1 MTFCFRPSPLLQ
13 ETRSL
18 TVSSDNGLVTPLP
31 MPFSDLWDINSVPG
45 AGLTL
50 EYIISNISQYQGRI
64 IYINKTQDTT
74 GSTIEL
80 ALPGGY
86 VFSSSGTSTLLFPDE
101 PATLAL
107 VFSASPIISVM
118 SGVGGGGISV
128 SPRQSSAR
136 INVDPT
142 SNQDP
147 ITNGL
152 LLPVGTAEF
161 SMPLTVATQSLG
173 IADPYIDDPNADYT
187 VGANTLEIN
196 NTGNY
201 NISLMIA
208 LVGSAVKTAP
218 AIAQVLRQG
227 ETIFTAPPIC
237 TGAVQTQSGDVG
249 PFGPYTKGWFLSG
262 SANAH
267 LVAGDILILSILPNN
282 PTDDNVIT
290 LTSNISICR
299 IDDKG
304 IVGPQGPPGPTP
316 DAFENGV
323 FQAAL
328 NPGINFTNL
337 DCSPSAF
344 GASVT
349 QTINAVPINYQVTDI
364 NISNNTISRIN
375 DAGSTSVVDCTSSD
389 IGVFTTDGSIIIE
402 ATRSTPGLG
411 FQLIATGTGA
421 TGTVHADG
429 TLDITSGDTAQMNIT
444 GDLGISATQNLDIF
458 ATNGTYTAGSTNST
472 ADLYGLTKSS
482 ITSDTLCEIWALSGD
497 ARIRTLTDRNSPDQ
511 YVSRISST
519 GQLFN
524 SSVPY
529 SRRATITDVV
539 VPIGT
544 ADGIVY
550 ASLIYTPTG
559 IYGRVGDI
567 IEFTFSSIAGFDDVG
582 SETDL
587 FIGGH
592 LIPSIGGG
600 VNLLKITAC
609 LTSLVGPTY
618 KYTVT
623 YNNTTSGTTRLAT
636 GSFVGPAILSGL
648 GAYLRTASFPATTV
662 AITIDF
668 GFLQLNRLNQA
679 T

>member
-13 ETRSL
+13 ETRIL

-31 MPFSDLWDINSVPG
+31 MPLSDLWDINSVPG

-50 EYIISNISQYQGRI
+50 EYTISNISQYQGRI

-80 ALPGGY
+80 TLPGGY

-107 VFSASPIISVM
+107 VFSASPIVSVM

-147 ITNGL
+147 TTNGL
-152 LLPVGTAEF
+152 LLPAGTTEF
-161 SMPLTVATQSLG
+161 TMPITVVDQGLG
-173 IADPYIDDPNADYT
+173 IGNPYVDDPNGDYT
-187 VGANTLEIN
+187 IGSDNLEIN
-196 NTGNY
+196 NALDCRVS
-201 NISLMIA
+201 IMIA
-208 LVGSAVKTAP
+208 AVGSVAKTAP
-218 AIAQVLRQG
+218 LVVQVLLQG
-227 ETIFTAPPIC
+227 ETIFTSPPLC
-237 TGAVQTQSGDVG
+237 SAATMAGLDVG
-249 PFGPYTKGWFLSG
+249 PFGPYTKAWFLSG
-262 SANAH
+262 TANAKIA
-267 LVAGDILILSILPNN
+267 AGDILIVRILPNN

-299 IDDKG
+299 IDDQG

-349 QTINAVPINYQVTDI
+349 QTINAVPINYQVTDT

-402 ATRSTPGLG
+402 ATKTAPGLG

-497 ARIRTLTDRNSPDQ
+497 ARIRTLTNINSPDQ

-550 ASLIYTPTG
+550 ASLIYVPTG

>member
-1 MTFCFRPSPLLQ
+1 MSQLIGYTNFNNRG
-13 ETRSL
+13 
-18 TVSSDNGLVTPLP
+18 NIY
-31 MPFSDLWDINSVPG
+31 DIIVEGP
-45 AGLTL
+45 
-50 EYIISNISQYQGRI
+50 
-64 IYINKTQDTT
+64 T
-74 GSTIEL
+74 GST
-80 ALPGGY
+80 
-86 VFSSSGTSTLLFPDE
+86 
-101 PATLAL
+101 
-107 VFSASPIISVM
+107 
-118 SGVGGGGISV
+118 GGITGATGISDDINLSNV
-128 SPRQSSAR
+128 DNLNGKVNVYGIQKTSSATAPR
-136 INVDPT
+136 AV
-142 SNQDP
+142 
-147 ITNGL
+147 
-152 LLPVGTAEF
+152 VGDGTTGHNF
-161 SMPLTVATQSLG
+161 QYK
-173 IADPYIDDPNADYT
+173 DPYTEIDIDNHVISSTQDNGTYATSITVENLPYPTIDLSTKDYDLD
-187 VGANTLEIN
+187 LETHVISKGGQAAIQYTTIGSGLIHSWEILNGEHFAREMDQGTYNHILYFN
-196 NTGNY
+196 NTPGVDNGHIKHGPPVTTSVALIGN
-201 NISLMIA
+201 
-208 LVGSAVKTAP
+208 
-218 AIAQVLRQG
+218 
-227 ETIFTAPPIC
+227 PIHQFV
-237 TGAVQTQSGDVG
+237 TGGDG
-249 PFGPYTKGWFLSG
+249 NLDFRGMYS
-262 SANAH
+262 
-267 LVAGDILILSILPNN
+267 PNN
-282 PTDDNVIT
+282 TIAFNPTAT
-290 LTSNISICR
+290 NIEMEVNI
-299 IDDKG
+299 
-304 IVGPQGPPGPTP
+304 PTGPTP

-349 QTINAVPINYQVTDI
+349 QTINAVPINYQVTDT

-375 DAGSTSVVDCTSSD
+375 DAGSTSVVDCTNTE
-389 IGVFTTDGSIIIE
+389 V
-402 ATRSTPGLG
+402 
-411 FQLIATGTGA
+411 
-421 TGTVHADG
+421 
-429 TLDITSGDTAQMNIT
+429 
-444 GDLGISATQNLDIF
+444 
-458 ATNGTYTAGSTNST
+458 
-472 ADLYGLTKSS
+472 S
-482 ITSDTLCEIWALSGD
+482 ITAPIVKVNALPN
-497 ARIRTLTDRNSPDQ
+497 RNSPDQ

-519 GQLFN
+519 GQLYN

-600 VNLLKITAC
+600 VNLLKGTVC

-623 YNNTTSGTTRLAT
+623 YNNTTTGTTRLYT

-648 GAYLRTASFPATTV
+648 GVNLRTASFPATTV

>member
-13 ETRSL
+13 DTRSL

-31 MPFSDLWDINSVPG
+31 MPYSDLWDINSVPG

-50 EYIISNISQYQGRI
+50 EYTISNISQYQGRI

-80 ALPGGY
+80 TLPGGY
-86 VFSSSGTSTLLFPDE
+86 VFSSSGTATLLFPDE

-107 VFSASPIISVM
+107 VFSASPIVSVM

-147 ITNGL
+147 TTNGL
-152 LLPVGTAEF
+152 LLPAGTAEF
-161 SMPLTVATQSLG
+161 TMPITVVDRSLG
-173 IADPYIDDPNADYT
+173 IGNPYVDDPNGDYT
-187 VGANTLEIN
+187 IGSDTLEIN
-196 NTGNY
+196 NALDCRVS
-201 NISLMIA
+201 IMIA
-208 LVGSAVKTAP
+208 AVGSVTKTAP
-218 AIAQVLRQG
+218 IVAQVLLQG
-227 ETIFTAPPIC
+227 ETIFMSPPLC
-237 TGAVQTQSGDVG
+237 SAATMAGADIG

-262 SANAH
+262 TANAK
-267 LVAGDILILSILPNN
+267 LSAGDILIVRVLPNN

-290 LTSNISICR
+290 LISNISICR

-349 QTINAVPINYQVTDI
+349 QTINAVPINYQVTDT

-375 DAGSTSVVDCTSSD
+375 DAGSTSVVDCTGPD
-389 IGVFTTDGSIIIE
+389 IGVFTTNGSIIIE
-402 ATRSTPGLG
+402 ATRSTPGIG
-411 FQLIATGTGA
+411 VQLIATGTGA
-421 TGTVHADG
+421 STTVAADG
-429 TLDITSGDTAQMNIT
+429 NLAISSGDSTQFVTANTLI
-444 GDLGISATQNLDIF
+444 I
-458 ATNGTYTAGSTNST
+458 
-472 ADLYGLTKSS
+472 SS
-482 ITSDTLCEIWALSGD
+482 IAGDVRIPTLSN
-497 ARIRTLTDRNSPDQ
+497 RNSPDQ

-519 GQLFN
+519 GQLYN

-529 SRRATITDVV
+529 SRRATITGLTM
-539 VPIGT
+539 PIGT
-544 ADGIVY
+544 ADGTVFGGLFY
-550 ASLIYTPTG
+550 NPTG

-567 IEFTFSSIAGFDDVG
+567 IEFTYSSVAGFDDVG

-587 FIGGH
+587 FIGGW
-592 LIPSIGGG
+592 LLPTIGGG
-600 VNLLKITAC
+600 VNLLKGTVC

-618 KYTVT
+618 KYTVA
-623 YNNTTSGTTRLAT
+623 YNNTASGNTRLYT

-648 GAYLRTASFPATTV
+648 STVLRTASFPATTV
-662 AITIDF
+662 PITIDF

>member
-13 ETRSL
+13 ETRIL

-31 MPFSDLWDINSVPG
+31 MPLSDLWDINSVPG

-50 EYIISNISQYQGRI
+50 EYTISNISQYQGRI

-80 ALPGGY
+80 TLPGGY

-107 VFSASPIISVM
+107 VFSASPIVSVM

-136 INVDPT
+136 ISVDPT

-147 ITNGL
+147 TTNGL
-152 LLPVGTAEF
+152 LLPAGTTEF
-161 SMPLTVATQSLG
+161 TMPITIVDQGLG
-173 IADPYIDDPNADYT
+173 IANPYVDDPNGDYT
-187 VGANTLEIN
+187 IGSDNLEIN
-196 NTGNY
+196 NALDCRVS
-201 NISLMIA
+201 IMIEA
-208 LVGSAVKTAP
+208 VGKVAKTAP
-218 AIAQVLRQG
+218 LVAQVLLQG
-227 ETIFTAPPIC
+227 ETIFTSPPLC
-237 TGAVQTQSGDVG
+237 SAATMAGLDVG
-249 PFGPYTKGWFLSG
+249 PFGPYAKAWFLSG
-262 SANAH
+262 TANAK
-267 LVAGDILILSILPNN
+267 LSVGDTLIVRILPNN
-282 PTDDNVIT
+282 PTDDNAIT

-349 QTINAVPINYQVTDI
+349 QTINAVPINYQVTDT

-375 DAGSTSVVDCTSSD
+375 DAGSTSVVDCTSSE
-389 IGVFTTDGSIIIE
+389 V
-402 ATRSTPGLG
+402 
-411 FQLIATGTGA
+411 
-421 TGTVHADG
+421 
-429 TLDITSGDTAQMNIT
+429 
-444 GDLGISATQNLDIF
+444 
-458 ATNGTYTAGSTNST
+458 
-472 ADLYGLTKSS
+472 S
-482 ITSDTLCEIWALSGD
+482 ITAPIVKVNALPN
-497 ARIRTLTDRNSPDQ
+497 RNSPDQ

-550 ASLIYTPTG
+550 ASLIYVPTG

>member
-31 MPFSDLWDINSVPG
+31 VPFSDLWDINSVPG

-50 EYIISNISQYQGRI
+50 EYTISNISQYQGRI

-80 ALPGGY
+80 TLPGGY

-107 VFSASPIISVM
+107 VFSASPIVSVM
-118 SGVGGGGISV
+118 SG
-128 SPRQSSAR
+128 
-136 INVDPT
+136 
-142 SNQDP
+142 
-147 ITNGL
+147 
-152 LLPVGTAEF
+152 
-161 SMPLTVATQSLG
+161 
-173 IADPYIDDPNADYT
+173 
-187 VGANTLEIN
+187 
-196 NTGNY
+196 
-201 NISLMIA
+201 
-208 LVGSAVKTAP
+208 
-218 AIAQVLRQG
+218 
-227 ETIFTAPPIC
+227 
-237 TGAVQTQSGDVG
+237 
-249 PFGPYTKGWFLSG
+249 
-262 SANAH
+262 
-267 LVAGDILILSILPNN
+267 
-282 PTDDNVIT
+282 
-290 LTSNISICR
+290 
-299 IDDKG
+299 
-304 IVGPQGPPGPTP
+304 PGPTP

-344 GASVT
+344 GANVT
-349 QTINAVPINYQVTDI
+349 QTINAVPINYQVTDT

-375 DAGSTSVVDCTSSD
+375 DAGSTSVVDCT
-389 IGVFTTDGSIIIE
+389 
-402 ATRSTPGLG
+402 TPD
-411 FQLIATGTGA
+411 
-421 TGTVHADG
+421 VN
-429 TLDITSGDTAQMNIT
+429 ITSTNGNVVINALAA
-444 GDLGISATQNLDIF
+444 DLGISALNNLDIF
-458 ATNGTYTAGSTNST
+458 ATNGTYTSGSSSGS

-482 ITSDTLCEIWALSGD
+482 ITSDNQCEIWAITGD
-497 ARIRTLTDRNSPDQ
+497 VRIRTLTNRNSPDQ

-519 GQLFN
+519 GQLYN

>member
-50 EYIISNISQYQGRI
+50 EYTISNISQYQGRI

-80 ALPGGY
+80 TLPGGY

-107 VFSASPIISVM
+107 VFSASSI
-118 SGVGGGGISV
+118 
-128 SPRQSSAR
+128 
-136 INVDPT
+136 
-142 SNQDP
+142 
-147 ITNGL
+147 
-152 LLPVGTAEF
+152 
-161 SMPLTVATQSLG
+161 VA
-173 IADPYIDDPNADYT
+173 
-187 VGANTLEIN
+187 
-196 NTGNY
+196 
-201 NISLMIA
+201 
-208 LVGSAVKTAP
+208 
-218 AIAQVLRQG
+218 VL
-227 ETIFTAPPIC
+227 
-237 TGAVQTQSGDVG
+237 
-249 PFGPYTKGWFLSG
+249 
-262 SANAH
+262 
-267 LVAGDILILSILPNN
+267 
-282 PTDDNVIT
+282 
-290 LTSNISICR
+290 
-299 IDDKG
+299 
-304 IVGPQGPPGPTP
+304 GPQGPPGPTP
-316 DAFENGV
+316 DAYENGV

-344 GASVT
+344 GVNVT
-349 QTINAVPINYQVTDI
+349 QTINNVPINYQVTDT

-375 DAGSTSVVDCTSSD
+375 DAGSTAVVDCTSSD
-389 IGVFTTDGSIIIE
+389 LGVFTTNGSIIIE

-421 TGTVHADG
+421 TGTVHTDGTLDIRTDG

-444 GDLGISATQNLDIF
+444 GDFGVSATQNLDIF
-458 ATNGTYTAGSTNST
+458 ATNGTYTDGSTNSS

-519 GQLFN
+519 GKLFN